1 MAVNAAV
8 VIDVKC
14 KNLSMQSK
22 SKGLSDG
29 APFKPVKQKLIEIVH
44 KYGRLAIN
52 LVAIRLPFGRRRLKI
67 LKVEVWI

>member
-44 KYGRLAIN
+44 KHGRLANGDQFSSIMF
-52 LVAIRLPFGRRRLKI
+52 A
-67 LKVEVWI
+67 VWQQTFKNSQS